1 MPFFCKIYHSIV
13 KPRRECWHVW
23 YLLPSIFLGWSLGA
37 NDAANVFGPTIASGL
52 IPHKPAMI
60 FGSLFV
66 VLGALLGGSKCLMN
80 VSSITTGLVLDS
92 ALAVFSAALTVT
104 IMTLLKFPVSTSQ
117 AVFGGIVGTN
127 IFRLGLVNVNWAPM
141 LKFVVVWVLTPTG
154 AAVISFF
161 LYKFLA
167 IVFRRIKSVQIQ
179 DRFITV
185 GSWLVGFYGCYALG
199 ANNVANVTGALVGN
213 MLSVT
218 QAALIGGLCIGLG
231 MITFSKGVVMTVG
244 KNIVAL
250 DHFSGMIAVLAQA
263 ITVWIYSLVG
273 IPVSSS
279 QAIVGAVIGLG
290 YAKGAK
296 LSNRRT
302 VVNIVLAW
310 VATPLVAG
318 IFSYLLSWGVNSWF

>member
-1 MPFFCKIYHSIV
+1 
-13 KPRRECWHVW
+13 
-23 YLLPSIFLGWSLGA
+23 
-37 NDAANVFGPTIASGL
+37 
-52 IPHKPAMI
+52 MI

-66 VLGALLGGSKCLMN
+66 VLGAVVGGSKCLMN

-92 ALAVFSAALTVT
+92 ALAVLSAASTVT
-104 IMTLLKFPVSTSQ
+104 IMTVLKFPVSTSQ

-127 IFRLGLVNVNWAPM
+127 IFRFGFENVNWAPM

-154 AAVISFF
+154 AAVISFL
-161 LYKFLA
+161 LYKILA
-167 IVFRRIKSVQIQ
+167 ILFRRIRSVQLQ

-213 MLSVT
+213 LLSVT
-218 QAALIGGLCIGLG
+218 EAALIGGLCIGLG
-231 MITFSKGVVMTVG
+231 MISFSKGVIATVG
-244 KNIVAL
+244 KGIIAL
-250 DHFSGMIAVLAQA
+250 DHFSGMIAVLAHS
-263 ITVWIYSLVG
+263 ITVWVYSLVG

-290 YAKGAK
+290 YARGAK
-296 LSNRRT
+296 LSNPRI
-302 VVNIVLAW
+302 VLNIVLAW

-318 IFSYLLSWGVNSWF
+318 LISYILCLGVK

>member
-1 MPFFCKIYHSIV
+1 V
-13 KPRRECWHVW
+13 WW
-23 YLLPSIFLGWSLGA
+23 YLLPSVFLGWSLGA

-66 VLGALLGGSKCLMN
+66 VLGAVVGGSKGLLN
-80 VSSITTGLVLDS
+80 VSAITTGLVLDS
-92 ALAVFSAALTVT
+92 ALAVLSAASTVT
-104 IMTLLKFPVSTSQ
+104 IMTVLKFPVSTSQ

-127 IFRLGLVNVNWAPM
+127 IFRFGFENVNWAPM

-154 AAVISFF
+154 AAVISFL
-161 LYKFLA
+161 LYKILA
-167 IVFRRIKSVQIQ
+167 ILFRRIRSVQLQ

-213 MLSVT
+213 LLSVT
-218 QAALIGGLCIGLG
+218 EAALIGGLCIGLG
-231 MITFSKGVVMTVG
+231 MISFSKGVIATVG
-244 KNIVAL
+244 KGIIAL
-250 DHFSGMIAVLAQA
+250 DHFSGMIAVLAHS
-263 ITVWIYSLVG
+263 ITVWVYSVVG

-290 YAKGAK
+290 YARGAK
-296 LSNRRT
+296 LSNPRI
-302 VVNIVLAW
+302 VLNIVLAW

-318 IFSYLLSWGVNSWF
+318 LISYILSSGVKSWF

>member
-1 MPFFCKIYHSIV
+1 V
-13 KPRRECWHVW
+13 WW
-23 YLLPSIFLGWSLGA
+23 YLLPTVFLGWSLGA

-66 VLGALLGGSKCLMN
+66 VLGAVVGGSKGLLN
-80 VSSITTGLVLDS
+80 VSAITTGLVLDS
-92 ALAVFSAALTVT
+92 ALAVLSAASTVT
-104 IMTLLKFPVSTSQ
+104 IMTVLKFPVSTSQ

-127 IFRLGLVNVNWAPM
+127 IFRFGFENVNWAPM

-154 AAVISFF
+154 AAVISFL
-161 LYKFLA
+161 LYKILA
-167 IVFRRIKSVQIQ
+167 ILFRRIRSVQLQ

-213 MLSVT
+213 LLSVT
-218 QAALIGGLCIGLG
+218 EAALIGGLCIGLG
-231 MITFSKGVVMTVG
+231 MISFSKGVIATVG
-244 KNIVAL
+244 KGIIAL
-250 DHFSGMIAVLAQA
+250 DHFSGMVAVLAHS
-263 ITVWIYSLVG
+263 ITVWVYSLVG

-290 YAKGAK
+290 YARGAK
-296 LSNRRT
+296 LSNPRI
-302 VVNIVLAW
+302 VLNIVLAW

-318 IFSYLLSWGVNSWF
+318 LISYILCLGVNSWF

>member
-1 MPFFCKIYHSIV
+1 
-13 KPRRECWHVW
+13 
-23 YLLPSIFLGWSLGA
+23 
-37 NDAANVFGPTIASGL
+37 
-52 IPHKPAMI
+52 MI

-66 VLGALLGGSKCLMN
+66 VLGAVVGGSKGLLN
-80 VSSITTGLVLDS
+80 VSAITTGLVLDS
-92 ALAVFSAALTVT
+92 ALAVLSAASTVT

-127 IFRLGLVNVNWAPM
+127 IFRFGFENVNWAPM

-154 AAVISFF
+154 AAVISFL
-161 LYKFLA
+161 LYKILA
-167 IVFRRIKSVQIQ
+167 ILFRRIRSVQLQ

-213 MLSVT
+213 LLSVT
-218 QAALIGGLCIGLG
+218 EAALIGGLCIGLG
-231 MITFSKGVVMTVG
+231 MISFSKGVIATVG
-244 KNIVAL
+244 KGIIAL
-250 DHFSGMIAVLAQA
+250 DHFSGMVAVLAHS
-263 ITVWIYSLVG
+263 ITVWVYSLVG

-290 YAKGAK
+290 YARGAK
-296 LSNRRT
+296 LSNPRI
-302 VVNIVLAW
+302 VLNIVLAW

-318 IFSYLLSWGVNSWF
+318 LISYILCLGVNSWF

>member
-1 MPFFCKIYHSIV
+1 V
-13 KPRRECWHVW
+13 WW
-23 YLLPSIFLGWSLGA
+23 YLLPSVFLGWSLGA

-66 VLGALLGGSKCLMN
+66 VLGAIVGGSKGLLN
-80 VSSITTGLVLDS
+80 VSAITTGLVLDS
-92 ALAVFSAALTVT
+92 ALAVLSAASTVT
-104 IMTLLKFPVSTSQ
+104 IMTVLKFPVSTSQ
-117 AVFGGIVGTN
+117 AVFGGIVGIN
-127 IFRLGLVNVNWAPM
+127 ILRFGFENVNWAPM

-154 AAVISFF
+154 AAIMSFL
-161 LYKFLA
+161 LYKVLA
-167 IVFRRIKSVQIQ
+167 ILFRRIRSVQLQ

-213 MLSVT
+213 LLSVT
-218 QAALIGGLCIGLG
+218 EAALIGGLCIALG
-231 MITFSKGVVMTVG
+231 MISFSKGVIATVG
-244 KNIVAL
+244 KGIIAL
-250 DHFSGMIAVLAQA
+250 DHFSGMIAVLAHS
-263 ITVWIYSLVG
+263 ITVWVYSLVG

-290 YAKGAK
+290 YARGAK
-296 LSNRRT
+296 LSNPRT
-302 VVNIVLAW
+302 VLNIVLAW

-318 IFSYLLSWGVNSWF
+318 LISYILCLGVNSWF

>member
-1 MPFFCKIYHSIV
+1 M
-13 KPRRECWHVW
+13 WW
-23 YLLPSIFLGWSLGA
+23 YLLPTVFLGWSLGA

-66 VLGALLGGSKCLMN
+66 VLGAVVGGSKGLLN
-80 VSSITTGLVLDS
+80 VSAITTGLVLDS
-92 ALAVFSAALTVT
+92 ALAVLSAASTVT

-127 IFRLGLVNVNWAPM
+127 IFRFGFENVNWAPM

-154 AAVISFF
+154 AAVISFL
-161 LYKFLA
+161 LYKILA
-167 IVFRRIKSVQIQ
+167 ILFRRIRSVQLQ

-213 MLSVT
+213 LLSVT
-218 QAALIGGLCIGLG
+218 EAALIGGLCIGLG
-231 MITFSKGVVMTVG
+231 MISFSKGVIATVG
-244 KNIVAL
+244 KGIIAL
-250 DHFSGMIAVLAQA
+250 DHFSGMVAVLAHS
-263 ITVWIYSLVG
+263 ITVWVYSLVG

-290 YAKGAK
+290 YARGAK
-296 LSNRRT
+296 LSNPRI
-302 VVNIVLAW
+302 VLNIVLAW

-318 IFSYLLSWGVNSWF
+318 LISYILCSGVK

>member
-1 MPFFCKIYHSIV
+1 M
-13 KPRRECWHVW
+13 WW
-23 YLLPSIFLGWSLGA
+23 YLLPSVFLGWSLGA

-66 VLGALLGGSKCLMN
+66 VLGAVVGGSKCLMN

-92 ALAVFSAALTVT
+92 ALAVLSAASTVT
-104 IMTLLKFPVSTSQ
+104 IMTVLKFPVSTSQ

-127 IFRLGLVNVNWAPM
+127 IFRFGFENVNWAPM

-154 AAVISFF
+154 ATVISFL
-161 LYKFLA
+161 LYKILA
-167 IVFRRIKSVQIQ
+167 ILFRRIRSVQLQ

-213 MLSVT
+213 LLSVT
-218 QAALIGGLCIGLG
+218 EAALIGGLCIGLG
-231 MITFSKGVVMTVG
+231 MISFSKGVITTVG
-244 KNIVAL
+244 KGIIAL
-250 DHFSGMIAVLAQA
+250 DHFSGMIAVLAHS
-263 ITVWIYSLVG
+263 ITVWVYSLVG

-290 YAKGAK
+290 YARGAK
-296 LSNRRT
+296 LSNPRI
-302 VVNIVLAW
+302 VLNIVLAW

-318 IFSYLLSWGVNSWF
+318 LISYILCLGVK

>member
-1 MPFFCKIYHSIV
+1 M
-13 KPRRECWHVW
+13 WW
-23 YLLPSIFLGWSLGA
+23 YLLPSVFLGWSLGA

-66 VLGALLGGSKCLMN
+66 VLGAVVGGSEGLLN

-92 ALAVFSAALTVT
+92 ALAVLSAALTVT

-127 IFRLGLVNVNWAPM
+127 ILRFGFENVNWAPM

-154 AAVISFF
+154 AAVMSFL
-161 LYKFLA
+161 LYKILA
-167 IVFRRIKSVQIQ
+167 ILFRRIRSIQLQ

-213 MLSVT
+213 LLSVIE
-218 QAALIGGLCIGLG
+218 AALIGGICIGLG
-231 MITFSKGVVMTVG
+231 MISFSKGVIATVG
-244 KNIVAL
+244 KGIIAL
-250 DHFSGMIAVLAQA
+250 DHFSGMIAVLAHS
-263 ITVWIYSLVG
+263 ITVWVYSLVG

-290 YAKGAK
+290 YARGAK
-296 LSNRRT
+296 LSNPRT
-302 VVNIVLAW
+302 ILNIVLAW
-310 VATPLVAG
+310 VTTPLMAG
-318 IFSYLLSWGVNSWF
+318 FVSYIIGLGVKSWF

>member
-1 MPFFCKIYHSIV
+1 M
-13 KPRRECWHVW
+13 WW
-23 YLLPSIFLGWSLGA
+23 YLLPSVFLGWSLGA

-66 VLGALLGGSKCLMN
+66 VLGAVVGGSKGLLN
-80 VSSITTGLVLDS
+80 VSAITTGLVLDG
-92 ALAVFSAALTVT
+92 ALAVLSAASTVT
-104 IMTLLKFPVSTSQ
+104 IMTVLKFPVSTSQ
-117 AVFGGIVGTN
+117 AVFGGVVGTN
-127 IFRLGLVNVNWAPM
+127 IFRFGFENVNWAPM

-154 AAVISFF
+154 AAVISFL
-161 LYKFLA
+161 LYKILA
-167 IVFRRIKSVQIQ
+167 ILFRRIRSVQLQ

-213 MLSVT
+213 LLSVT
-218 QAALIGGLCIGLG
+218 KAALIGGLCIGLG
-231 MITFSKGVVMTVG
+231 MISFSKGVIATVG
-244 KNIVAL
+244 KGIIAL
-250 DHFSGMIAVLAQA
+250 DHFSGMIAVLAHS
-263 ITVWIYSLVG
+263 ITVWVYSLVG

-290 YAKGAK
+290 YARGAK
-296 LSNRRT
+296 LSNPRI
-302 VVNIVLAW
+302 VLNIVLAW

-318 IFSYLLSWGVNSWF
+318 LISYILCLGVK

>member
-1 MPFFCKIYHSIV
+1 
-13 KPRRECWHVW
+13 
-23 YLLPSIFLGWSLGA
+23 
-37 NDAANVFGPTIASGL
+37 
-52 IPHKPAMI
+52 MI

-66 VLGALLGGSKCLMN
+66 VLGAVVGGSKCLMN

-92 ALAVFSAALTVT
+92 ALAVLSAALTVT
-104 IMTLLKFPVSTSQ
+104 IMTVLKFPVSTSQ

-127 IFRLGLVNVNWAPM
+127 IFRFGFENVNWAPM

-154 AAVISFF
+154 AAVISFL
-161 LYKFLA
+161 LYKILA
-167 IVFRRIKSVQIQ
+167 ILFRRIRSVQLQ

-213 MLSVT
+213 LLSVT
-218 QAALIGGLCIGLG
+218 EAALIGGLCIGLG
-231 MITFSKGVVMTVG
+231 MISFSKGVIATVG
-244 KNIVAL
+244 KGIIAL
-250 DHFSGMIAVLAQA
+250 DHFSGMIAVLAHS
-263 ITVWIYSLVG
+263 ITVWVYSLVG

-290 YAKGAK
+290 YARGAK
-296 LSNRRT
+296 LSNPRI
-302 VVNIVLAW
+302 VLNIVLAW

-318 IFSYLLSWGVNSWF
+318 LISYILCLGVK

>member
-1 MPFFCKIYHSIV
+1 M
-13 KPRRECWHVW
+13 WW
-23 YLLPSIFLGWSLGA
+23 YLLPSVFLGWSLGA

-66 VLGALLGGSKCLMN
+66 VLGAIVGGSKGLLN
-80 VSSITTGLVLDS
+80 VSAITTGLVLDS
-92 ALAVFSAALTVT
+92 ALAVLSAASTVT
-104 IMTLLKFPVSTSQ
+104 IMTVLKFPVSTSQ

-127 IFRLGLVNVNWAPM
+127 IFRFGFENVNWAPM

-154 AAVISFF
+154 AAVISFL
-161 LYKFLA
+161 LYKILA
-167 IVFRRIKSVQIQ
+167 ILFRRIRSVQLQ

-199 ANNVANVTGALVGN
+199 ANNVGNVTGALVGN
-213 MLSVT
+213 LLSVT
-218 QAALIGGLCIGLG
+218 EAALIGGLCIGLG
-231 MITFSKGVVMTVG
+231 MISFSKGVIATVG
-244 KNIVAL
+244 KGIIAL
-250 DHFSGMIAVLAQA
+250 DHFSGMVAVLAHS
-263 ITVWIYSLVG
+263 ITVWVYSLVG

-290 YAKGAK
+290 YARGAK
-296 LSNRRT
+296 LSNPRT
-302 VVNIVLAW
+302 VLNIVLAW

-318 IFSYLLSWGVNSWF
+318 LISYILCLGVK

>member
-1 MPFFCKIYHSIV
+1 M
-13 KPRRECWHVW
+13 WW
-23 YLLPSIFLGWSLGA
+23 YLLPSVFLGWSLGA

-52 IPHKPAMI
+52 IPHKPAML

-66 VLGALLGGSKCLMN
+66 VLGAIVGGSKCLMN
-80 VSSITTGLVLDS
+80 VSGITTGLVLDS
-92 ALAVFSAALTVT
+92 ALAVLSAALTIT

-127 IFRLGLVNVNWAPM
+127 IFRFGFENVNWAPM

-154 AAVISFF
+154 AAVISFL
-161 LYKFLA
+161 LYKILA
-167 IVFRRIKSVQIQ
+167 ILFRRIRSVQLQ

-213 MLSVT
+213 LLSMT
-218 QAALIGGLCIGLG
+218 EAALIGGLCIGLG
-231 MITFSKGVVMTVG
+231 MISFSKGVIATVG
-244 KNIVAL
+244 KGIIAL
-250 DHFSGMIAVLAQA
+250 DHFSGMIAVLAHS

-290 YAKGAK
+290 YARGAK
-296 LSNRRT
+296 LSNPRI
-302 VVNIVLAW
+302 VLNIVLAW

-318 IFSYLLSWGVNSWF
+318 LISYILSLGVK

>member
-1 MPFFCKIYHSIV
+1 M
-13 KPRRECWHVW
+13 WW
-23 YLLPSIFLGWSLGA
+23 YLLPSVFLGWSLGA

-66 VLGALLGGSKCLMN
+66 VLGAIVGGSKGLLN
-80 VSSITTGLVLDS
+80 VSAITTGLVLDS
-92 ALAVFSAALTVT
+92 ALAVLSAASTVT
-104 IMTLLKFPVSTSQ
+104 IMTVLKFPVSTSQ
-117 AVFGGIVGTN
+117 AVFGGIVGIN
-127 IFRLGLVNVNWAPM
+127 ILRFGFENVNWAPM

-154 AAVISFF
+154 AAIMSFL
-161 LYKFLA
+161 LYKVLA
-167 IVFRRIKSVQIQ
+167 ILFRRIRSVQLQ

-213 MLSVT
+213 LLSVT
-218 QAALIGGLCIGLG
+218 EAALIGGLCIALG
-231 MITFSKGVVMTVG
+231 MISFSKGVIATVG
-244 KNIVAL
+244 KGIIAL
-250 DHFSGMIAVLAQA
+250 DHFSGMIAVLAHS
-263 ITVWIYSLVG
+263 ITVWVYSLVG

-290 YAKGAK
+290 YARGAK
-296 LSNRRT
+296 LSNPRT
-302 VVNIVLAW
+302 VLNIVLAW

-318 IFSYLLSWGVNSWF
+318 LISYILCLGVNSWF

>member
-1 MPFFCKIYHSIV
+1 V
-13 KPRRECWHVW
+13 WW
-23 YLLPSIFLGWSLGA
+23 YLLPTVFLGWSLGA

-66 VLGALLGGSKCLMN
+66 VLGAVVGGSKGLLN
-80 VSSITTGLVLDS
+80 VSAITTGLVLDS
-92 ALAVFSAALTVT
+92 ALAVLSAASTVT

-127 IFRLGLVNVNWAPM
+127 IFRFGFENVNWAPM

-154 AAVISFF
+154 AAVISFL
-161 LYKFLA
+161 LYKILA
-167 IVFRRIKSVQIQ
+167 ILFRRIRSVQLQ

-213 MLSVT
+213 LLSVT
-218 QAALIGGLCIGLG
+218 EAALIGGLCIGLG
-231 MITFSKGVVMTVG
+231 MISFSKGVIATVG
-244 KNIVAL
+244 KGIIAL
-250 DHFSGMIAVLAQA
+250 DHFSGMVAVLAHS
-263 ITVWIYSLVG
+263 ITVWVYSLVG

-290 YAKGAK
+290 YARGAK
-296 LSNRRT
+296 LSNPRI
-302 VVNIVLAW
+302 VLNIVLAW

-318 IFSYLLSWGVNSWF
+318 LISYILCLGVNSWF

>member
-1 MPFFCKIYHSIV
+1 V
-13 KPRRECWHVW
+13 WW
-23 YLLPSIFLGWSLGA
+23 YLLPSVFLGWSLGA

-66 VLGALLGGSKCLMN
+66 VLGAIVGGSKGLLN
-80 VSSITTGLVLDS
+80 VSAITTGLVLDS
-92 ALAVFSAALTVT
+92 ALAVLSAASTVT
-104 IMTLLKFPVSTSQ
+104 IMTVLKFPVSTSQ
-117 AVFGGIVGTN
+117 AVFGGIVGIN
-127 IFRLGLVNVNWAPM
+127 ILRFGFENVNWAPM

-154 AAVISFF
+154 AAIMSFL
-161 LYKFLA
+161 LYKVLA
-167 IVFRRIKSVQIQ
+167 ILFRRIRSVQLQ

-213 MLSVT
+213 LLSVT
-218 QAALIGGLCIGLG
+218 EAALIGGLCIALG
-231 MITFSKGVVMTVG
+231 MISFSKGVIATVG
-244 KNIVAL
+244 KSIIAL
-250 DHFSGMIAVLAQA
+250 DHFSGMIAVLAHS
-263 ITVWIYSLVG
+263 ITVWVYSLVG

-290 YAKGAK
+290 YARGAK
-296 LSNRRT
+296 LSNPRT
-302 VVNIVLAW
+302 VLNIVLAW

-318 IFSYLLSWGVNSWF
+318 LISYILCSGVNSWF

>member
-1 MPFFCKIYHSIV
+1 V
-13 KPRRECWHVW
+13 WW
-23 YLLPSIFLGWSLGA
+23 YLLPTVFLGWSLGA

-66 VLGALLGGSKCLMN
+66 VLGAVVGGSKGLLN
-80 VSSITTGLVLDS
+80 VSAITTGLVLDS
-92 ALAVFSAALTVT
+92 ALAVLSAASTVT

-127 IFRLGLVNVNWAPM
+127 IFRFGFENVNWAPM

-154 AAVISFF
+154 AAVISFL
-161 LYKFLA
+161 LYKILA
-167 IVFRRIKSVQIQ
+167 ILFRRIRSVQLQ

-213 MLSVT
+213 LLSVT
-218 QAALIGGLCIGLG
+218 EAALIGGLCIGLG
-231 MITFSKGVVMTVG
+231 MISFSKGVIATVG
-244 KNIVAL
+244 KGIIAL
-250 DHFSGMIAVLAQA
+250 DHFSGMVAVLAHS
-263 ITVWIYSLVG
+263 ITVWVYSLVG

-290 YAKGAK
+290 YARGAK
-296 LSNRRT
+296 LSNPRI
-302 VVNIVLAW
+302 VLNIVLAW

-318 IFSYLLSWGVNSWF
+318 LISYILCSGVK